1 MAEILGKFTSS
12 EFKVLKPK
20 QQQSEQSGEDGEPN
34 KGGDSDGE
42 SEEIPL
48 KDKQQILDDLN
59 KAGINSDEKNE
70 EGEPAPYD
78 IGDKSESKE
87 EAEEDKEGKGTSDE
101 EDKDKD
107 GKEGKPTEEKSE
119 TQKKIDAKN
128 EKLKEERNLIRTK
141 NSIVEK
147 INAYNTILIKHG
159 DNLPPKVKNTLN
171 KAIEELQELRNSIK
185 NN

>member
-20 QQQSEQSGEDGEPN
+20 QQQSEQSKGDDGEPSQ
-34 KGGDSDGE
+34 GGE
-42 SEEIPL
+42 SGDETEEIPL

-59 KAGINSDEKNE
+59 KAGINSEEKNE
-70 EGEPAPYD
+70 EGESAPYD
-78 IGDKSESKE
+78 IGDKSGSSEDK
-87 EAEEDKEGKGTSDE
+87 EEDKEGKGKSE
-101 EDKDKD
+101 EDGKDK
-107 GKEGKPTEEKSE
+107 EGEPTQEKSE

-147 INAYNTILIKHG
+147 INNYNTILIKHG

-185 NN
+185 